1 MQTIYHHNLIA
12 AIPIGGRDGF
22 PQVVSL
28 KLQMKAKDQ
37 NGWHPSLPAMIQPHA
52 VESTSVPTTRLAS
65 SGGVSNAFGE
75 TRILSIPV
83 GIAGLMDVVRS
94 AVEFAYLIRCAMG
107 YL

>member
-1 MQTIYHHNLIA
+1 MQTIYHHNPIA
-12 AIPIGGRDGF
+12 AISIGGHDGF
-22 PQVVSL
+22 LQVVSL

-37 NGWHPSLPAMIQPHA
+37 SGSHPSLPAVIQPHA

-65 SGGVSNAFGE
+65 SGGVSNASGE
-75 TRILSIPV
+75 ARILSIPV
-83 GIAGLMDVVRS
+83 GIVGLMDAVRF